1 MHVGTGGANYETI
14 DNSVQRDI
22 VTEMPTIFSS
32 SLKGALRE
40 FFKNKWGKNDD
51 KLNYIFGPD
60 NTRTVGKD
68 GNIGHYNFLAADLIS
83 YPVRSEQKPYFNAT
97 SPFLLQ
103 QVNKLAK
110 AFSLENVFPEIT
122 TAEENKP
129 KTAAAGQTLEDWTS
143 VGGLVLQDANIGENI
158 AVFHEKDFKHL
169 ARKLPVIA
177 RNRLDNGESKNL
189 WYEEVVPRESRF
201 VFFVSMPDKDNY
213 LTEFEK
219 ELNNGIVQIGANGSI
234 GYGFCKITKIK

>member
-1 MHVGTGGANYETI
+1 MATHVYLITCLTNMHVGTGGANYETI

-32 SLKGALRE
+32 SIKGALRE
-40 FFKNKWGKNDD
+40 FFKNKWGQNDD

-60 NTRTVGKD
+60 NTRTAGKD

-110 AFSLENVFPEIT
+110 AFGLNEVFSEIKS
-122 TAEENKP
+122 ADENKP
-129 KTAAAGQTLEDWTS
+129 LTKEANQTLED
-143 VGGLVLQDANIGENI
+143 
-158 AVFHEKDFKHL
+158 
-169 ARKLPVIA
+169 
-177 RNRLDNGESKNL
+177 
-189 WYEEVVPRESRF
+189 
-201 VFFVSMPDKDNY
+201 
-213 LTEFEK
+213 
-219 ELNNGIVQIGANGSI
+219 
-234 GYGFCKITKIK
+234 